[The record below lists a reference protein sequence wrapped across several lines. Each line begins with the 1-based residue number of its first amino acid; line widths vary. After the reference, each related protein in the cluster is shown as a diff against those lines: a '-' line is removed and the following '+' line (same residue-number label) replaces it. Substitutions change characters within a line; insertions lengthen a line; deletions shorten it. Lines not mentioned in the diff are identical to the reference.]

1 MTGAAWAGWVFGA
14 LGPASPFLANAMF
27 MSLAA
32 TFAIVFMIRA
42 PAPPAPRPEPVVR
55 ASV

>member
-1 MTGAAWAGWVFGA
+1 MLGAVWAGWVFGA
-14 LGPASPFLANAMF
+14 WGPSAPFLANALL

-42 PAPPAPRPEPVVR
+42 PAPPRPEPVVP
-55 ASV
+55 APV